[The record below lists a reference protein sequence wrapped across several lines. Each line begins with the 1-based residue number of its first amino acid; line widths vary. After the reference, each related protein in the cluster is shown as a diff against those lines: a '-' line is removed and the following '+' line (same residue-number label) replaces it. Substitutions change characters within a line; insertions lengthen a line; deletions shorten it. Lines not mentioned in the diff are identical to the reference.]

1 MNYSYYYQTF
11 IDYFWKY
18 EENGSVISLSN
29 GDTIVYKEHLLRILD
44 RLAIQGL
51 PSFAALLL
59 VLGAARRKD
68 VNSLVLKAF
77 NQCKGEYNQLKEVE
91 KYLKSA
97 LVLLSLISQLPESY
111 RRGDN
116 ELLMLQTI
124 FNLSS
129 NQRTEKASQKII
141 QQFREE
147 NESEK
152 TIIGNSFYNN
162 LREGLRTL
170 HNIFLQIDSID
181 DLLNLMKHL
190 PQLPS
195 EEFQLESVE
204 KEDFNVSK
212 FIDQLKEDLLTF
224 RVGSLI
230 ESIWGGIYLPFKK
243 NHSGNQPLG
252 GFADITNK
260 GNFDNLLT
268 SEFANEEV
276 VFLSRIAN
284 NEALYFQRELPPVDN
299 DLKRVILIDISLKNW
314 GTIKALAHA
323 IMLAIAHH
331 PKREEEVS
339 VFLVGENFHS
349 ISIKKLS
356 DIIAGLKKL
365 STSLNAANGLKNYFD
380 NHQLDRQEIL
390 LITSQET
397 MQYPEIKSLM
407 LEYPLAIDF
416 WIHPSIE
423 GEVKVFKKRGTDK
436 SFMKSIQ
443 IPFEEIWKK
452 AKPKV
457 KSRSRSNSNL
467 QTLKSL
473 NYPILFP
480 ATNRLQCQLIDEDGY
495 LFEISKD
502 GNLFQA
508 PKHSVQKVTK
518 GWRLIMENLPIRIG
532 LFAIGQN
539 EKGERILLMFSTGN
553 KKVILLNL
561 ITKNRKET
569 TIPDWKS
576 QHQKHFIFYENCF
589 WYPKELDTFWVINLN
604 GDLMEQ
610 KIKGGVGRNIS
621 IDLKMEKR
629 NAPVL
634 RSSYYQ
640 VFKRSKVV
648 FINEEDQ
655 LIFSSHALY
664 LNQGRVIKIDT
675 TKKLSAKITATSTAE
690 NVFEFPDGSQITH
703 HRSGMLIFK
712 SSNLAIPA
720 FFIPSM
726 INRGLAIASSG
737 WFSGTDYFLYE
748 NGSMRKENTRSL
760 FNRYVTEF
768 VKQILHHGA

>member
-29 GDTIVYKEHLLRILD
+29 GDTIVYKEHLIRILD
-44 RLAIQGL
+44 RLSIQGL

-68 VNSLVLKAF
+68 VNSLVLNCF
-77 NQCKGEYNQLKEVE
+77 NQCRGEFTHLIEVE
-91 KYLKSA
+91 KYLKSS

-116 ELLMLQTI
+116 EIIMLQAI
-124 FNLSS
+124 FNLSK
-129 NQRTEKASQKII
+129 NKRTQKASQKII
-141 QQFREE
+141 QQFSV
-147 NESEK
+147 NNHPEK
-152 TIIGNSFYNN
+152 MIPGNSFCNN
-162 LREGLRTL
+162 LRGVLRTL
-170 HNIFLQIDSID
+170 HNIFLQIDSVD
-181 DLLNLMKHL
+181 ELLNLMKNL

-204 KEDFNVSK
+204 NEDFNPSK
-212 FIDQLKEDLLTF
+212 LIDELKEDSLTF

-243 NHSGNQPLG
+243 NRSGNQPLG

-276 VFLSRIAN
+276 VFLSRLAN

-299 DLKRVILIDISLKNW
+299 DIERVILIDISLKNW

-323 IMLAIAHH
+323 IMLAIAYH
-331 PKREEEVS
+331 PKSEDGVN
-339 VFLVGENFHS
+339 VYLVGENFHS

-365 STSLNAANGLKNYFD
+365 STSLNAANGLKNYFV
-380 NHQLDRQEIL
+380 NHPLDQQEVL
-390 LITSQET
+390 LITSQES

-407 LEYPLAIDF
+407 MEYPQAIDF

-423 GEVKVFKKRGTDK
+423 GEVKVFKNRGTHK
-436 SFMKSIQ
+436 SFLKSIQ

-452 AKPKV
+452 AKPKA
-457 KSRSRSNSNL
+457 KSRSRSYSNL
-467 QTLKSL
+467 KTLKAL
-473 NYPILFP
+473 DYPILFP

-532 LFAIGQN
+532 HFAIGQN
-539 EKGERILLMFSTGN
+539 EKEERILLMFSTGN

-561 ITKNRKET
+561 VTKNRKET
-569 TIPDWKS
+569 TIPDWKF
-576 QHQKHFIFYENCF
+576 QHHKHFIFYESCF
-589 WYPKELDTFWVINLN
+589 WYPKELDSFWVINLN

-621 IDLKMEKR
+621 MNLKMEKR

-634 RSSYYQ
+634 ISSYYQ

-648 FINEEDQ
+648 FINEENQ
-655 LIFSSHALY
+655 LIFSTHALY
-664 LNQGRVIKIDT
+664 LNKGGVIKIDN
-675 TKKLSAKITATSTAE
+675 TKKLSAKITALPKGE

-703 HRSGMLIFK
+703 HRSGMLIFN

-720 FFIPSM
+720 FFIPSI
-726 INRGLAIASSG
+726 INRGLAIASSRR
-737 WFSGTDYFLYE
+737 FSGADYFLYE
-748 NGSMRKENTRSL
+748 NGNRRIDHTQSL